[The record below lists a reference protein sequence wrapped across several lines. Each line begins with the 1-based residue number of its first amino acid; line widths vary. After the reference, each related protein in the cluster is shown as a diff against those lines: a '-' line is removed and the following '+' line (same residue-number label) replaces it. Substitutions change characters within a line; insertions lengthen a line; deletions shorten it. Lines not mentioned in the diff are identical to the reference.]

1 MDKVTAASSICFTW
15 VIQKCDVEN
24 VQAISTRTF
33 QCLCA
38 KALNRQ
44 HLPSA
49 SARHG
54 NTPLTCRV
62 TTEYDG
68 RGATDWNDGPVV
80 APMGTCTAVQLEKVS
95 SGSRHCPWLRPT
107 WILPEIIQN
116 HPKFQMLTETP
127 SKVMPWSRLL
137 SSSECLMAMWLPNRV
152 HTNTDSHNGR
162 IMIYQDISGCSRY
175 AGNPNGSFNCKGGL
189 VSF

>member
-116 HPKFQMLTETP
+116 CSQKLHRKWCHAHDCFRVMSVWWPCDFRIEFIPIQTVTIGGSWYIRCIRMFSVRRE
-127 SKVMPWSRLL
+127 SK
-137 SSSECLMAMWLPNRV
+137 RV
-152 HTNTDSHNGR
+152 L
-162 IMIYQDISGCSRY
+162 Q
-175 AGNPNGSFNCKGGL
+175 L
-189 VSF
+189 